1 MHMKQTSLSAKQS
14 DLLENLIVKYGQI
27 VTSSQIYEEAAST
40 WDYEQTKNMVT
51 KLVKSGWLVR
61 IKRGLYAISDLS
73 TKGFLTISP
82 LVVASLLLPESY
94 VSFES
99 ALSYHGM
106 FDQLSNQTTSVSLKS
121 YKSVDLSGVS
131 YSFVKT
137 KQELFFGWQDVLV
150 GSHGANIAYP
160 EKALIDIVNFRRS
173 QYTIDLVIEK
183 LREHRSDLD
192 LNRLNDYVSKFSI
205 TTIKIFGM
213 LFDFL
218 DIDSEKL
225 HQIINLRK
233 GTSWMLTGDSKFNA
247 KWRLY
252 YNDYFDRYLSQG
264 KSVPRRY
271 GQ

>member
-1 MHMKQTSLSAKQS
+1 MKHTNLSAKQS
-14 DLLENLIVKYGQI
+14 NLLENLIVKYGQI
-27 VTSSQIYEEAAST
+27 VTSAQIFEVAASS
-40 WDYEQTKNMVT
+40 WNYEQTKNMVT

-82 LVVASLLLPESY
+82 LVVANLLLPESY

-99 ALSYHGM
+99 ALSHHGM
-106 FDQLSNQTTSVSLKS
+106 FDQLTKQTISVSLKS
-121 YKSVDLSGVS
+121 YKSVNLSGIS

-137 KQELFFGWQDVLV
+137 KPKLFFGWQDVLF
-150 GSHGANIAYP
+150 GSLGAKIAYP
-160 EKALIDIVNFRRS
+160 EKALIDMVNFRRS

-183 LREHRSDLD
+183 LLEHRSELD
-192 LNRLNDYVSKFSI
+192 LNRLNDYISKFSL
-205 TTIKIFGM
+205 TTLKIFGL

-225 HQIINLRK
+225 HQIANLRK
-233 GTSWMLTGDSKFNA
+233 STHWVLSGDKKFNA

-252 YNDYFDRYLSQG
+252 YDDYFDRYQS
-264 KSVPRRY
+264 
-271 GQ
+271 